1 MINSIFKEYFSS
13 HNFIDRY
20 LHDNYNS
27 VDVIIPV
34 FHTNELWRTNLFS
47 IYREIPIRR
56 LLISDGGVIDDSIDV
71 VKEFPRVEVYDHRK
85 YKTLGKCISELIKSV
100 TSEWFVYLHSD
111 VFLPSGWFDSMIK
124 YQDKYDWYGCPMN
137 ITVLANY
144 RLDEPRRPYAGS
156 QLGRR
161 EAFLKVDII
170 EDDFVYRQED
180 FVFNKIVEDA
190 GYRTGK
196 VEETFHYHQVMF
208 RQSKGY
214 DLNVKSVSIET
225 NTNKEEILRN
235 KEMQLRGV
243 VKYLN
248 PDDDWSIT
256 EFNTYSTLMLK
267 EGLIEFNSFKK
278 WIKITNPKWLDFF
291 NLKFLIKFYIFRMY
305 RRLKYLIK
313 L

>member
-13 HNFIDRY
+13 QNFSDKY
-20 LHDNYNS
+20 LHDESNA

-34 FHTNELWRTNLFS
+34 FHTNELWKTNLFS
-47 IYREIPIRR
+47 IYKEIPVRR
-56 LLISDGGVIDDSIDV
+56 LLISDGGVIDDSVDV

-100 TSEWFVYLHSD
+100 TSDWFVYLHSD
-111 VFLPSGWFDSMIK
+111 VYLPNGWFDSMIK
-124 YQDKYDWYGCPMN
+124 HQDKYDWYGCPMN
-137 ITVLANY
+137 ITVLVNY

-161 EAFLKVDII
+161 EAFKKVDIVD
-170 EDDFVYRQED
+170 DDFVYRQED
-180 FVFNKIVEDA
+180 FVFNKIVEEA

-196 VEETFHYHQVMF
+196 VEDTFHYHQVMF

-256 EFNTYSTLMLK
+256 EFKTYSTLMLQ

-291 NLKFLIKFYIFRMY
+291 NHKFLIKFYFFKMY

>member
-1 MINSIFKEYFSS
+1 MISSIFKEYFSS
-13 HNFIDRY
+13 QDFLDRY
-20 LHDNYNS
+20 LQDNSNA

-34 FHTNELWRTNLFS
+34 FHTNELWKTNLFS
-47 IYREIPIRR
+47 IYKEIPIRR

-100 TSEWFVYLHSD
+100 TSDWFVYLHSD
-111 VFLPSGWFDSMIK
+111 VYLPNGWFDSMIK

-137 ITVLANY
+137 ITVLVNY

-161 EAFLKVDII
+161 EAFKKVDIVD
-170 EDDFVYRQED
+170 DDFVYRQED

-196 VEETFHYHQVMF
+196 VEDTFHYHQVMF

-256 EFNTYSTLMLK
+256 EFKTYSTLMLQ
-267 EGLIEFNSFKK
+267 EGLIEFNSFRK
-278 WIKITNPKWLDFF
+278 WVKITNPKWLDFF
-291 NLKFLIKFYIFRMY
+291 NRKFLIKFYFFKMY
-305 RRLKYLIK
+305 RRLKYLLK